1 MFSFIKKLSVCCLTA
16 LLSAAQAQP
25 IQPASDSI
33 WLMGEIHDNRQG
45 MDARVSDLR
54 SALKQGW
61 RPVLVLEQFNRER
74 QDALDRA
81 QKECRTAECVIDLAA
96 DPGWDWEAYVPL
108 LNLALEYK
116 LPLYAGNLSREE
128 SWKIIRE
135 GYASVID
142 AVTLKKFGLDGQI
155 PVDIE
160 ATQQEAIRLGHCN
173 LLPPNMIQP
182 MSRAQ
187 IARDVWLAKLISEY
201 ASRGVVLVAGNGHI
215 RRDVGVP
222 RWLSD
227 DLQSRTVVWGY
238 VEPEGV
244 EPARYDRLRIVSPI
258 VREDPCIKLREQ
270 FAKKR
275 G

>member
-1 MFSFIKKLSVCCLTA
+1 MFSFIKKLAVFCVTA

-25 IQPASDSI
+25 IQPAYDSI

-45 MDARVSDLR
+45 MEARVADLR

-96 DPGWDWEAYVPL
+96 DSGWDWEAYVPL

-116 LPLYAGNLSREE
+116 LPMVAGNLSREE

-142 AVTLKKFGLDGQI
+142 AGTLKKFGLNDQI
-155 PVDIE
+155 PEDIKT
-160 ATQQEAIRLGHCN
+160 TQQEAIRLGHCN
-173 LLPPNMIQP
+173 LLPANMIQP

-187 IARDVWLAKLISEY
+187 IARDVWLAKLISEH

-222 RWLSD
+222 RWLSEG
-227 DLQSRTVVWGY
+227 LQSRTVVWGY
-238 VEPEGV
+238 VEPEGTDLG
-244 EPARYDRLRIVSPI
+244 RYDRLTIVSPMN
-258 VREDPCIKLREQ
+258 REDPCIKLREQ